1 VRLGEAS
8 MTAKGSASP
17 LASFAAQWVGA
28 DIRGL
33 HALAA
38 TLYGYLPEITGVTA
52 TLSQEVSQLSQGWR
66 GPAASAFSAAW
77 SRDAAAAEALAV
89 VIGQTA
95 DVLDDLAVR
104 LATIEKTLEEQAY
117 VAARYGVRI
126 GADGRPPPVPGG
138 PPGDAAT
145 ASERHRVERH
155 RVDKYWARTYRQAY
169 DRAIA
174 DARQARDQAAG
185 RLRDLCATAAPGRE
199 PLLRQVLGGPAGS
212 IAGVTATAVVQAGL
226 GNLTP
231 DPPDDAAGDHPA
243 GHPWDSLL

>member
-1 VRLGEAS
+1 
-8 MTAKGSASP
+8 MTTRGSASP
-17 LASFAAQWVGA
+17 LTSFAAQWIGA

-38 TLYGYLPEITGVTA
+38 TLYGYLPEITGVTT
-52 TLSQEVSQLSQGWR
+52 TLNQEVSQLTGSDQGWR

-77 SRDAAAAEALAV
+77 RRDAAAVEALAL

-95 DVLDDLAVR
+95 DVVDDLAVR
-104 LATIEKTLEEQAY
+104 LATIEKTLEDEAY

-145 ASERHRVERH
+145 ATERHCVN
-155 RVDKYWARTYRQAY
+155 KYWARTYRQAY

-174 DARQARDQAAG
+174 DAQQARDQAAG
-185 RLRDLCATAAPGRE
+185 HL
-199 PLLRQVLGGPAGS
+199 
-212 IAGVTATAVVQAGL
+212 
-226 GNLTP
+226 
-231 DPPDDAAGDHPA
+231 
-243 GHPWDSLL
+243 WDSLL